1 MRVSIVGTGYVGLV
15 TGACLAEAGHDVICV
30 DTNLER
36 VTMVNEAKPPFH
48 EPGLPELLASVS
60 LIGTLDLEMAVRES
74 DLTMIA
80 VGTPFDGTQ
89 IDLSYVESVS
99 AQIGMALKEK
109 DGYHV
114 VVVKSTVVPG
124 TTEKLVLPLLEKHSG
139 KRAGAGFGVGM
150 NPEFLSEGSALRD
163 ARRPDRIVLGGI
175 DPRTLG
181 AMAALYEPWHETP
194 VLMVSPAAA
203 EMIKYA
209 SNALQAMLISFANE
223 MANLAAT
230 VEGVDI
236 VEVERGLHLSELIRD
251 APVVSFLKSGCG
263 FGGSCFPKDLAALAA
278 FGAAQGVP
286 MDIASAVL
294 SVNRS
299 QPARLVS
306 LLGDVLGKRVAV
318 LGISFKPGTDD
329 IRESPAIDIISL
341 LLERG
346 AEVVAY
352 DPIAVAPDVPHAST
366 LDDSLDGADAVVLVT
381 AWPEFAAV
389 PEKLA
394 GRSIPVADGR
404 RLWSPEAFV
413 DYRALGRTLP

>member
-1 MRVSIVGTGYVGLV
+1 MKVSIVGTGYVGLV
-15 TGACLAEAGHDVICV
+15 TGACLAEAGHEVTCV
-30 DTNLER
+30 DMIPER
-36 VTMVNEAKPPFH
+36 VAMVNEARPPFH
-48 EPGLPELLASVS
+48 EPGLPELLASVP
-60 LIGTLDLEMAVRES
+60 LRGTLDLDKAVRES

-80 VGTPFDGTQ
+80 VGTPFDGTS
-89 IDLSYVESVS
+89 IDLSYVESV
-99 AQIGMALKEK
+99 ACQVGMALREK

-163 ARRPDRIVLGGI
+163 ARQPDRIVLGGI

-181 AMAALYEPWHETP
+181 VMAALYEPWQETP
-194 VLMVSPAAA
+194 ILMVSTAAA
-203 EMIKYA
+203 EMIKYT
-209 SNALQAMLISFANE
+209 SNALQAMLISFSNE

-278 FGAAQGVP
+278 FGAKQGVP
-286 MDIASAVL
+286 MAITSAVL
-294 SVNRS
+294 DVNRS

-306 LLGDVLGKRVAV
+306 LLGDVRGKRVAV
-318 LGISFKPGTDD
+318 LGVSLKPGTDD
-329 IRESPAIDIISL
+329 IRESPAIDIIAL
-341 LLERG
+341 LLEIG
-346 AEVVAY
+346 AQVVAF
-352 DPIAVAPDVPHAST
+352 DPIAVAPDVPQAST
-366 LDDSLDGADAVVLVT
+366 LDEALDGADAVVLVT

-404 RLWSPEAFV
+404 RLWSPEAFQ
-413 DYRALGRTLP
+413 DYRAIGRA

>member
-1 MRVSIVGTGYVGLV
+1 MKVSIVGTGYVGLV
-15 TGACLAEAGHDVICV
+15 TGACLAEAGHEVTCV
-30 DTNLER
+30 DMIPER
-36 VTMVNEAKPPFH
+36 VAMVNAGTPPFH
-48 EPGLPELLASVS
+48 EPGLPELLASVD
-60 LIGTLDLEMAVRES
+60 LRGTLDLEQAVLDS

-80 VGTPFDGTQ
+80 VGTPFDGTT
-89 IDLSYVESVS
+89 IDLSYVESV
-99 AQIGMALKEK
+99 ATQIGMALRSK

-139 KRAGAGFGVGM
+139 KRAGSGFGVGM

-163 ARRPDRIVLGGI
+163 ARSPDRIVLGGI

-181 AMAALYEPWHETP
+181 VMAALYEPWHDTP
-194 VLMVSPAAA
+194 ILMVSTAAA

-209 SNALQAMLISFANE
+209 SNAFQAMLISFSNE

-236 VEVERGLHLSELIRD
+236 VEVERGLHLSELVRD

-286 MDIASAVL
+286 MAITSAVL
-294 SVNRS
+294 QVNRS
-299 QPARLVS
+299 QPERLVS
-306 LLGDVLGKRVAV
+306 LLGEVRGKRVAV
-318 LGISFKPGTDD
+318 LGVSFKPGTDD

-341 LLERG
+341 LYGRG
-346 AEVVAY
+346 ADVVAF
-352 DPIAVAPDVPHAST
+352 DPVAKAPDVPHAST
-366 LDDSLDGADAVVLVT
+366 LEEALEGADAVVLVT
-381 AWPEFAAV
+381 SWPEFAAV
-389 PEKLA
+389 PALLE
-394 GRSIPVADGR
+394 GRQIPVADGR
-404 RLWSPEAFV
+404 RMWSPEAFK
-413 DYRALGRTLP
+413 DYRAIGRA

>member
-15 TGACLAEAGHDVICV
+15 TGACLAEAGHEVTCV
-30 DTNLER
+30 DMIRER
-36 VTMVNEAKPPFH
+36 VAMVNAGKPPFH
-48 EPGLPELLASVS
+48 EPGLEELLASAG
-60 LIGTLDLEMAVRES
+60 IRATLDLDNAVRES

-80 VGTPFDGTQ
+80 VGTPFDGTS
-89 IDLSYVESVS
+89 IDLSFVESVA
-99 AQIGMALKEK
+99 AQIGMALAAK

-124 TTEKLVLPLLEKHSG
+124 TTEKVVLPFLEKHSG
-139 KRAGAGFGVGM
+139 KRAGSDFGVGM
-150 NPEFLSEGSALRD
+150 NPEFLSEGTALRD

-181 AMAALYEPWHETP
+181 VMAALYEPWHETP
-194 VLMVSPAAA
+194 ILMVSTAAA

-209 SNALQAMLISFANE
+209 SNAFQAMLISFSNE
-223 MANLAAT
+223 MANLAST

-278 FGAAQGVP
+278 FGAKQGVP

-294 SVNRS
+294 NVNRS

-306 LLGDVLGKRVAV
+306 LLGEVSGKRVAV
-318 LGISFKPGTDD
+318 LGVSFKPGTDD

-341 LLERG
+341 LQERG
-346 AEVVAY
+346 ADVVAF
-352 DPIAVAPDVPHAST
+352 DPVAVAPDVTQAST
-366 LDDSLDGADAVVLVT
+366 LDEALTGADAVVLVT
-381 AWPEFAAV
+381 AWPEFAGV

-404 RLWSPEAFV
+404 RLWSPEAFQ
-413 DYRALGRTLP
+413 DYRAIGRA